1 MAFTIPK
8 PLHLVPPG
16 TKLPFVPFFKA
27 CLSLSSIL
35 AVVTVVLLATVG
47 LNFGIDFRGGVALT
61 VRSNSGPA
69 DVAKLRTQV
78 DALGFGESQIQ
89 QLKQLN
95 QLGPSDTVLVR
106 VSPEDSQGGA
116 VPLQGE
122 ELRNQVQEKIAKAI
136 GSGYRVV
143 DGQFIGSTVSRELL
157 HSAILALALTCIGI
171 FIYIWFRFEW
181 QFAIG
186 AIVALVH
193 DILLTVGLFSA
204 LQLDFDL
211 SIVAAL
217 LTILGYSI
225 NDTVVI
231 YDRIRENLRKYK
243 KMPLAD
249 LLNLSLNETLS
260 RTVMTVL
267 STMLALIAL
276 LIFGGPVIV
285 GLVFAILF
293 GVVIGTYSSMFIAT
307 PFLIMIGVKRDW
319 SGNQPVGGKTKVTAS
334 V

>member
-8 PLHLVPPG
+8 PLEFVPNN
-16 TKLPFVPFFKA
+16 TKIPFVSFFKV
-27 CLSLSSIL
+27 CITLSGI
-35 AVVTVVLLATVG
+35 AAITTVILLATVG

-61 VRSNSGPA
+61 VKSNSGPA
-69 DVAKLRTQV
+69 DVAKMRAQV
-78 DALGFGESQIQ
+78 DALNFGEAQIQ
-89 QLKQLN
+89 E
-95 QLGPSDTVLVR
+95 LGSPDTVLVR
-106 VSPEDSQGGA
+106 VSPEDAKGGA
-116 VPLQGE
+116 VPQQGE
-122 ELRNQVQEKIAKAI
+122 ELRNYVQEKIAGAI
-136 GSGYRVV
+136 GKGYTVI
-143 DGQFIGSTVSRELL
+143 DGQFIGSTVSKELL
-157 HSAILALALTCIGI
+157 HDAVLALTLTCIGM
-171 FIYIWFRFEW
+171 FVYIWFRFEW

-193 DILLTVGLFSA
+193 DILLTVGMFSA

-249 LLNLSLNETLS
+249 LLNLSVNETLS

-276 LIFGGPVIV
+276 MIFGGPVIY
-285 GLVFAILF
+285 GLTFAILF
-293 GVVIGTYSSMFIAT
+293 GVAIGTYSSVFIAA

-319 SGNQPVGGKTKVTAS
+319 SGNQPVGKKAKATAS

>member
-1 MAFTIPK
+1 MAFSFPK
-8 PLHLVPPG
+8 PFELVPSD
-16 TKLPFVPFFKA
+16 TKFPFVSFYKV
-27 CLSLSSIL
+27 CISLSGFA
-35 AVVTVVLLATVG
+35 AVVTVILLATIG

-61 VRSNSGPA
+61 VKSNSGPA
-69 DVAKLRTQV
+69 NIAKLRTQV
-78 DALGFGESQIQ
+78 NALGFGESQIQ
-89 QLKQLN
+89 QL
-95 QLGPSDTVLVR
+95 GSPDTVLVR
-106 VSPEDSQGGA
+106 VSPEDSQGGS

-122 ELRNQVQEKIAKAI
+122 ELRNQVQQKIAAAI
-136 GSGYRVV
+136 GDGYTVV
-143 DGQFIGSTVSRELL
+143 DGQFIGSTVSKELL
-157 HSAILALALTCIGI
+157 HSAILALTLTCFGM
-171 FIYIWFRFEW
+171 FVYIWFRFEW

-193 DILLTVGLFSA
+193 DVLLTVGLFA
-204 LQLDFDL
+204 AFQLDFDL

-243 KMPLAD
+243 KMALAD
-249 LLNLSLNETLS
+249 LLNLSINETLS

-276 LIFGGPVIV
+276 LIFGGPVIM

-293 GVVIGTYSSMFIAT
+293 GVVIGTYSSVFIAA

-319 SGNQPVGGKTKVTAS
+319 SGNQQVGGKTKATAS

>member
-8 PLHLVPPG
+8 PIEFVPND
-16 TKLPFVPFFKA
+16 TKIPFVSFFKV
-27 CLSLSSIL
+27 CISLSSI
-35 AVVTVVLLATVG
+35 AAIVTVVLLSTVG

-61 VRSNSGPA
+61 VKSKNGPA
-69 DVAKLRTQV
+69 DVAKMRTQV
-78 DALGFGESQIQ
+78 DALNFGESQIQ
-89 QLKQLN
+89 E
-95 QLGPSDTVLVR
+95 LGSPDTVLVR
-106 VSPEDSQGGA
+106 VSPEDSKGGA
-116 VPLQGE
+116 VPQQGE
-122 ELRNQVQEKIAKAI
+122 ELRNYVQQKIDAAI
-136 GSGYRVV
+136 GDGYTVV
-143 DGQFIGSTVSRELL
+143 DGQFIGSTVSKELL
-157 HSAILALALTCIGI
+157 HSAILALALTCMGM
-171 FIYIWFRFEW
+171 FVYIWFRFEW

-193 DILLTVGLFSA
+193 DVLLTIGMFSA

-243 KMPLAD
+243 KMELAD
-249 LLNLSLNETLS
+249 LLNLSINETLS

-276 LIFGGPVIV
+276 MIFGGPVIH
-285 GLVFAILF
+285 GLTFAILF
-293 GVVIGTYSSMFIAT
+293 GVAIGTYSSVFIAA

-319 SGNQPVGGKTKVTAS
+319 SGNQPVGRKTKATAS